1 MQRLC
6 LARAVPV
13 MRAGRE
19 LPNSQT
25 AEHVGSLPGV
35 QSVAMMPF
43 GNEGHYLV
51 AVEAEADVHAA
62 LAALPN
68 VLALPEDLDSRIT
81 GVTALRAALEARN
94 IPAHWITT
102 SLTYRQ
108 ALRGLAGMF
117 QFAGVYHAETGLN
130 LFRAGI
136 DLTTRMN
143 QIPAAERSRLT
154 EVVAKTGLDTSGVA
168 GTTTV
173 RQLLKLLGD
182 QWLDRPIY
190 LGSGVI

>member
-1 MQRLC
+1 MQRYY

-13 MRAGRE
+13 MRAGLE

-25 AEHVGSLPGV
+25 AEHFGATPGV

-51 AVEAEADVHAA
+51 AVEAEADVHTA

-81 GVTALRAALEARN
+81 GVTALRSALEARN
-94 IPAHWITT
+94 MPAHWITT

-117 QFAGVYHAETGLN
+117 QFAGIYHAETGLR

-143 QIPAAERSRLT
+143 QIPAAERTRLT
-154 EVVAKTGLDTSGVA
+154 EVAAKTGLDTSGVA

-182 QWLDRPIY
+182 QWLDRQIY

>member
-1 MQRLC
+1 MQRYY

-13 MRAGRE
+13 VRAGRE

-25 AEHVGSLPGV
+25 AEHVTTTPGV
-35 QSVAMMPF
+35 ESVAMMPF
-43 GNEGHYLV
+43 GGEGHYLI
-51 AVEAEADVHAA
+51 AVEAAADVHTT

-68 VLALPEDLDSRIT
+68 VLALPEDLDRNLT
-81 GVTALRAALEARN
+81 GVTALRTALETRN
-94 IPAHWITT
+94 IPAHWLTT

-108 ALRGLAGMF
+108 ALRGLVGIF
-117 QFAGVYHAETGLN
+117 QFAQVYHAETGRR
-130 LFRAGI
+130 LFQDAI
-136 DLTTRMN
+136 TLTTRLN
-143 QIPAAERSRLT
+143 QIPLAERTRLS
-154 EVVAKTGLDTSGVA
+154 EVAAKTGLDTSGVT

-182 QWLDRPIY
+182 QWLEREIP

>member
-1 MQRLC
+1 MQRLY

-13 MRAGRE
+13 MRAGLE

-43 GNEGHYLV
+43 GSEGHYLV
-51 AVEAEADVHAA
+51 AVEAEADVHAT

-81 GVTALRAALEARN
+81 GVTALRTALEARN
-94 IPAHWITT
+94 MPAHWIST

-108 ALRGLAGMF
+108 ALRALAGMF
-117 QFAGVYHAETGLN
+117 QFAGVYHAETGLR
-130 LFRAGI
+130 LFRSGI
-136 DLTTRMN
+136 TLTTRLN
-143 QIPAAERSRLT
+143 QIPLAERTRLT
-154 EVVAKTGLDTSGVA
+154 EVVAKAGLDTSGVA
-168 GTTTV
+168 GSSTV

-182 QWLDRPIY
+182 QWLDRQIY